1 MGTDYSSMI
10 NAMEEQPEYEVVI
23 DKLAYGGDGFAHLAD
38 GRVVFIPDV
47 IPGEKV
53 SIRIVEDNQ
62 KYARAEAI
70 RVEQASPL
78 RVSPPC
84 PHSGVCGGC
93 HYQHISYADQ
103 VQFKRGILEDQLT
116 RIGHLEALPPIQV
129 FPSQTPFEYR
139 NVAQFHLS
147 ADGKLGFKKR
157 RSEQVLE
164 ISTCLLL
171 MPAIARFWPYLSLEP
186 DTGITRIEVRQNRE
200 EELLV
205 LLQGTDGELPE
216 IAVDMPV
223 SLVHRVKNDTVV
235 LSGDDAIIMT
245 ILDTPFHLSAGAFFQ
260 VNDDITEKMVQH
272 LLAVVAEKKP
282 NRVMDLYSGAGLFSR
297 FMTPMVEQVTA
308 VESNTLACRDFIIN
322 LDAFENVSLYEGQVE
337 MILPSME
344 MDADLVVCDP
354 PRAGLHKKVVDV
366 LAESA
371 VRTLVYISCDPAT
384 LARDTQRLRE
394 KGFEPQSIAL
404 FDMFPQT
411 YHFESML
418 VFSRK

>member
-1 MGTDYSSMI
+1 
-10 NAMEEQPEYEVVI
+10 MEEQSEYEVVI
-23 DKLAYGGDGFAHLAD
+23 DKLAYGGDGFAHLTD

-78 RVSPPC
+78 RVLPPC

-297 FMTPMVEQVTA
+297 FMAPMVEQVKA

-322 LDAFENVSLYEGQVE
+322 LDAFDHVSLYEGQVE